1 VKGKI
6 DLMKNS
12 LRRRFWVET
21 ILAAITGIMFLI
33 TLVWH
38 DWIEIVFNVDPDHGS
53 GSLEL
58 LIIGI
63 LLVVT
68 IVFLVLANFEWR
80 RARTQ
85 VAIS

>member
-1 VKGKI
+1 
-6 DLMKNS
+6 MKNS